1 MLSPRTGTAMF
12 DIKENLRNLPDH
24 PGVYLHKDEEGRI
37 IYVGKAIS
45 LKNRVRQYFQST
57 YRMDP
62 KVRAMVSHIAE
73 FEYILTGTEMEAL
86 ILESQ
91 LVKKYMPKYNV
102 LLRDDKSFPYI
113 KVTTAEYWP
122 RVFKTR
128 RIIDDGSRYF
138 GPYTDVTALHHIVDM
153 LSDIY
158 GLKRCAAQSFSEEWT
173 PCLNY
178 HIEKC
183 RGFCTMPEDHDAY
196 MEVIDQIV
204 AFLSGDTQKL
214 LAHLNQQM
222 EDAARDL
229 NYEKAAVYRDQIAAV
244 ATIPNQDKLDSFL
257 EQVGR
262 NRVKVVRRRA
272 EALAQKEEER
282 RAALDASLNALAG
295 LSAAARI
302 EAYDISH
309 IAGTDAVGA
318 MVVFQDGK
326 PFRKGYRRFR
336 IRTAPGGGDTDSLQE
351 VLYRRIKRG
360 LDGDAGFLPLPEL
373 LLIDGGKNQVNAV
386 SQVLAALKVE
396 IPVAGMVKDDKHRTR
411 GLVFH
416 GEEKDLRG
424 DPPLYRFAGTVQEE
438 VHRFAIEYHRSL
450 RAKKLQKSAL
460 DEIPGIGEKRKQ
472 ALFNSFKSIEG
483 IAEAEIEAI
492 ASVPGM
498 NRPAAEAVKK
508 HLNNFVVK
516 KEIK

>member
-1 MLSPRTGTAMF
+1 MF

-24 PGVYLHKDEEGRI
+24 PGVYLHKDKDGRI
-37 IYVGKAIS
+37 IYIGKAIS

-57 YRMDP
+57 YRMEP

-73 FEYILTGTEMEAL
+73 FEYILTDTEMEAL

-113 KVTTAEYWP
+113 KVTVAEYWP

-128 RIIDDGSRYF
+128 RILDDGSRYF
-138 GPYTDVTALHHIVDM
+138 GPYTDVAALDHIVSM
-153 LSDIY
+153 LSDVY
-158 GLKRCAAQSFSEEWT
+158 GLKRCAAQNFAEDWT

-178 HIEKC
+178 HIQKC
-183 RGFCTMPEDHDAY
+183 RGFCVMPEDHEAY
-196 MEVIDQIV
+196 MEVIGQIV
-204 AFLSGDTQKL
+204 SFLSGDTKNL
-214 LAHLNQQM
+214 LGHLSQQM
-222 EDAARDL
+222 EEASRDM

-244 ATIPNQDKLDSFL
+244 STIPNQEKLDTFL

-262 NRVKVVRRRA
+262 NRVKVVRRHA
-272 EALAQKEEER
+272 EALAQKDQER
-282 RAALDASLNALAG
+282 RAALDASLNGLIG
-295 LSAAARI
+295 LSSEARI

-318 MVVFQDGK
+318 MVVFRDGK
-326 PFRKGYRRFR
+326 PFRKDYRRFR

-360 LDGDAGFLPLPEL
+360 LDGDAGFLPLPDL
-373 LLIDGGKNQVNAV
+373 MLIDGGKNQVNAV

-411 GLVFH
+411 GLILDD
-416 GEEKDLRG
+416 EERDLKK
-424 DPPLYRFAGTVQEE
+424 DPPLYRFVGMVQEE

-472 ALFNSFKSIEG
+472 ALFHCFKSIEG
-483 IAEAEIEAI
+483 MAEAEIEAI
-492 ASVPGM
+492 AGVPGM

-508 HLNNFVVK
+508 HLNNYVVK